1 MALDPIFEI
10 AAAHGIT
17 SRTLAT
23 WSSRV
28 PRTPRVMVP
37 VQLDALVVRS
47 AGATW
52 ADCTMSPPPAG
63 DGRVPR
69 LSLLPPPF
77 KELTASR
84 PKGVYLHWA
93 VPDALTRASAPDPS
107 TPAQFPAIPDRW
119 MVIRMFPS
127 AQLAP
132 RRAIRGW
139 VIRTGE
145 KTPVVVDLDAW
156 TEPGTVMDTKAALT
170 IAGHGDP
177 AWGAYYDNVV
187 NRLGFY
193 DDLSGVTT
201 GPLAYLV
208 CGWYSDP
215 ASDPLGTNVKSLNQF
230 DQRMAELG
238 WELATGE
245 LDESFAQHIKA
256 SSMINLPTKEAF
268 LLKTPLSMGR
278 LQTVTEQVAP
288 LVDSAGSSPAP
299 LDASGHP
306 QGGSYSTSGAWWPT
320 LTVYHGSAVGIGW
333 PGIGFPG
340 SPNGLLSGEVGGPP
354 PASSIQAYFGNT
366 LAEVLGEAIAKT
378 NNSPIEGRALEA
390 FVLGALNEF
399 EQADGASR
407 VDARLHANGFGSM
420 SGGEVTETITLPDR
434 SPTPGVPGQPV
445 KSAPGIFGDTSGKV
459 RFSNAATQFER
470 VGSVIAVERPSSRTS
485 QVHLGPERV
494 SETTIFKG
502 GLSEAVAG
510 LQIPV
515 ATPPAPQQPVE
526 VKRSLP
532 RFFYPADPVF
542 LLQGGD
548 RSFKHGGDGRYSED
562 GRLVCRL
569 TGFAV
574 TELACSSITGGPVG
588 RPAISGDD
596 LLERGAENGSIP
608 PECEDLLREAVLL
621 DPGAA
626 VPAAQISS
634 GLSGTQ
640 LTAQAR
646 NFAVEQTAWW
656 STRDPRTDPAPLIAK
671 SGYAGMLPSP
681 IAVTPPVTPWT
692 PLHLDWE
699 IQFIPSSR
707 GVDDWGLQETDY
719 QPDVKDLPA
728 STDVTSG
735 FVLQGRCLLTG
746 GAAAT
751 MAASVR
757 NTIKQAAQVGSS
769 ASLPARGNFR
779 FHSPMAQV
787 ISMQLSAMT
796 VSRTP
801 VAASS
806 VGAPSIDAPSVDR
819 STLEDIAEA
828 LESMDVLVGAMDNFN
843 TRLRGKI
850 PGDGTSALPP
860 GNPIPSPFLP
870 IRAGFVRVRRLRLVD
885 CFGQFV
891 DLAGSSDAALAD
903 PTKWIKS
910 EPVHVED
917 REDLAAMPPRF
928 TAPTRL
934 WFRFRD
940 GSGADQDATD
950 TISPVSGYVLPNH
963 LDGAMEFFDDAGSNL
978 GIVRPDPAAG
988 VVWEEAPGQPSTL
1001 GKSPGRAITNEFL
1014 GGIAQGL
1021 VDWGVADATPGAPQ
1035 DEDALSAA
1043 LRIIDST
1050 LWSVDPYGHTGDEHM
1065 ALLIGHPIVVLR
1077 AQLRIEVR
1085 EPVTPDVVNQ
1095 TRIPVRI
1102 GALVHWQDGLMGY
1115 FVNDDYS
1122 RLYCADAAV
1131 AGFAR
1136 EVGPGRG
1143 FLQQINL
1150 VPDFY
1155 QTFADDIGAGVDKGA
1170 TPVNH
1175 PYIDDS
1181 GVLFVQPNQ
1190 TVNLTLLVE
1199 PHSVVHATTGVTP
1212 RKEIGVRR
1220 NWVADALAKLSPT
1233 FRFGPLLVDPK
1244 RIRMPVSGDINGGSW
1259 SWDHR
1264 TDVTTW
1270 AEDHV
1275 VNSTGDAR
1283 ISADP
1288 AKGQEGWLRIVP
1300 KTDGD
1305 PAAGQ

>member
-1 MALDPIFEI
+1 MALDPTFEI
-10 AAAHGIT
+10 AAAHHIT
-17 SRTLAT
+17 PRTLAT

-37 VQLDALVVRS
+37 VQLDALVVRNE
-47 AGATW
+47 GAKW
-52 ADCTMSPPPAG
+52 ADCTMSTPPAG

-77 KELTASR
+77 KELAASR

-93 VPDALTRASAPDPS
+93 VPDGLTRATTPDPS

-127 AQLAP
+127 TRVAP

-139 VIRTGE
+139 VLRTGE

-156 TEPGTVMDTKAALT
+156 TEAGTLVDTKAPLT
-170 IAGHGDP
+170 AAGHGDP

-193 DDLSGVTT
+193 DDLSGVAS

-215 ASDPLGTNVKSLNQF
+215 ALDPLGANIKSLNQF
-230 DQRMAELG
+230 DQKMAELG
-238 WELATGE
+238 WELASGE

-256 SSMINLPTKEAF
+256 SAMINLPTKEAF
-268 LLKTPLSMGR
+268 LLQPPQALGR
-278 LQTVTEQVAP
+278 FQGVGATEQIAP
-288 LVDSAGSSPAP
+288 LVDSVGSSPAP

-333 PGIGFPG
+333 PGVAFPG

-354 PASSIQAYFGNT
+354 PASSIQAFFGNT
-366 LAEVLGEAIAKT
+366 LAEVLGEAIART
-378 NNSPIEGRALEA
+378 NHSPVEGRALEA
-390 FVLGALNEF
+390 FVLGALSEF
-399 EQADGASR
+399 EQGDGASR
-407 VDARLHANGFGSM
+407 IDARLHANAFGSM

-434 SPTPGVPGQPV
+434 SPTPGLPERPV
-445 KSAPGIFGDTSGKV
+445 KSAPGIFGTGTGKI
-459 RFSNAATQFER
+459 RFSDAATQFER
-470 VGSVIAVERPSSRTS
+470 VGPAVVEVERPFSRTS
-485 QVHLGPERV
+485 QVHLGPERI
-494 SETTIFKG
+494 SETTILKG

-510 LQIPV
+510 LRTPV
-515 ATPPAPQQPVE
+515 ATSPAPQQPVQ

-542 LLQGGD
+542 LLQGGE

-569 TGFAV
+569 TGFAL

-621 DPGAA
+621 DPGAS

-634 GLSGTQ
+634 GLRGEQ

-646 NFAVEQTAWW
+646 NFAVEQTVWW
-656 STRDPRTDPAPLIAK
+656 STRDARTDPAPLISK

-681 IAVTPPVTPWT
+681 IAVTPPVIPWT

-699 IQFIPSSR
+699 VQFIPSAH
-707 GVDDWGLQETDY
+707 GVDDWTMQETDY
-719 QPDVKDLPA
+719 QPEVKNLPAVDDVK
-728 STDVTSG
+728 SG

-757 NTIKQAAQVGSS
+757 NTIKQASQTGGSG
-769 ASLPARGNFR
+769 SLPARGNFR
-779 FHSPMAQV
+779 FHSSLSQTLTL
-787 ISMQLSAMT
+787 QLSTLSVARSPAAPAET
-796 VSRTP
+796 V
-801 VAASS
+801 
-806 VGAPSIDAPSVDR
+806 SVDR

-850 PGDGTSALPP
+850 PGDGTSTVPP
-860 GNPIPSPFLP
+860 GNPLPNPFLP
-870 IRAGFVRVRRLRLVD
+870 IRAGFLRVRRLRVVD

-910 EPVHVED
+910 EPVHLQG
-917 REDLAAMPPRF
+917 REDLAALPPRY
-928 TAPTRL
+928 TSPARL

-940 GSGADQDATD
+940 GSGEDQDASD
-950 TISPVSGYVLPNH
+950 TISPVCGYLLPNH
-963 LDGAMEFFDDAGSNL
+963 LDGAMEFFDGAGANL

-1001 GKSPGRAITNEFL
+1001 GKSPVRAITNEFL
-1014 GGIAQGL
+1014 GGVAQGL
-1021 VDWGVADATPGAPQ
+1021 VDWGVADATPGATQ

-1065 ALLIGHPIVVLR
+1065 ALLIGHPIAVLR
-1077 AQLRIEVR
+1077 AQLRLEVR
-1085 EPVTPDVVNQ
+1085 EPVTPDIVNQ

-1115 FVNDDYS
+1115 FVNDDY
-1122 RLYCADAAV
+1122 RTLYCADSAV

-1143 FLQQINL
+1143 FLQQINQ

-1155 QTFADDIGAGVDKGA
+1155 QTFADDLGAGVDKG
-1170 TPVNH
+1170 TSPVNH

-1190 TVNLTLLVE
+1190 TINLTMLVE

-1220 NWVADALAKLSPT
+1220 NWIADALAKLSPT

-1244 RIRMPVSGDINGGSW
+1244 RIRMPVSGDIHGGSW

-1283 ISADP
+1283 ISPDP

-1300 KTDGD
+1300 KPEGNT
-1305 PAAGQ
+1305 AGGQ